1 MINGI
6 EIHEKNLMS
15 WIMLIKNII
24 AQIIMLVSINMMSSV
39 EHGKIKD
46 GLILLILM
54 VGFSGILD
62 IG

>member
-1 MINGI
+1 M
-6 EIHEKNLMS
+6 
-15 WIMLIKNII
+15 
-24 AQIIMLVSINMMSSV
+24 VSSV
-39 EHGKIKD
+39 EHHLDFGKAKD